1 MSVEGSEVGE
11 EMKITETKP
20 LTFTALIIAIILIA
34 LSFYAV
40 EDLPAFGDEN
50 SPANKYIKLFSVDA
64 DGLVESLNE
73 GVLPTE
79 IKAGIDEMG
88 FIKGPTCPGCQDE
101 NYPSLSEGNYEIK
114 YREKGTWLGGRLY
127 TDSGW
132 DVLIK
137 EGELFY
143 KEPQEY
149 YFIADADGNLTV
161 YRYNWPVRVVE
172 RTEEET
178 AIINAVTSGLA
189 DYRGYDT
196 MGEETVIL
204 TGAIGVILLV
214 RRRGKL

>member
-1 MSVEGSEVGE
+1 
-11 EMKITETKP
+11 MKV
-20 LTFTALIIAIILIA
+20 LTSFGIITALLLTA

-50 SPANKYIKLFSVDA
+50 SPANKYIKLFSVPA
-64 DGLVESLNE
+64 NDGKEFLDKGIIPV
-73 GVLPTE
+73 E
-79 IKAGIDEMG
+79 IKNKIAEMG
-88 FIKGPTCPGCQDE
+88 FISGPTCPGCQNE
-101 NYPSLSEGNYEIK
+101 NYPALEEGNYEIK
-114 YREKGTWLGGRLY
+114 RMEKGEWEGGRIY
-127 TDSGW
+127 ANNGW

-143 KEPQEY
+143 HEPQQY
-149 YFIADADGNLTV
+149 YFIEDGNENLTV

-204 TGAIGVILLV
+204 TGAIGVILLL
-214 RRRGKL
+214 RRRGRL